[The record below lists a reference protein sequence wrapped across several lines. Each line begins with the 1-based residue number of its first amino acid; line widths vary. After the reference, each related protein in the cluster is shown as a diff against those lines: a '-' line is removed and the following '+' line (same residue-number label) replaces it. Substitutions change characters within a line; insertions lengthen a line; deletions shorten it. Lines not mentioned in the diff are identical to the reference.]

1 MNAEEFLERHGLA
14 LNPFV
19 AEDAVQDAVLVRATD
34 AWRHPDFHKILGDP
48 GHPSP
53 TVVFGERGAGKT
65 ALRLQMERALAE
77 WNDRRGVAR
86 ALVVAHDDFDGMLH
100 AIARHDG
107 LRDPAAAIDGL
118 RLSDHVDAMLHRLVP
133 RLVDQALGL
142 PGADLLS
149 VSRLRRTLRRA
160 PASVRRDLLLL
171 QVVYDHPSAAVRR
184 TRRLRSAM
192 GCAGSSGAT
201 LAGTWSLLLLAL
213 AGVMALLGAGQPPR
227 FSFLVPATVLALGG
241 VVAGWGWVLR
251 RARVAR
257 VARRLGKGVRVLQRE
272 GRGWRGSLH
281 LLPMETLETA
291 LPQDRGEDAR
301 YAMLDRLGRV
311 LEAAGY
317 GSVVM
322 LVDRVD
328 EPACVAGDPPRMRS
342 LVWPMLSSRFLQH
355 HGLAVKLLLP
365 RELGDLAMREDGDF
379 HRGARLDK
387 QNLIDRLQW
396 TGAML
401 VELCDARLQAAAR
414 PGTRSTRIEDLF
426 DASVGRARLADALER
441 CGNPREAFRVIYGA
455 IQEHLSHAG
464 ADEHRVSASA
474 LEWAR
479 RKSSEGRLYAR

>member
-1 MNAEEFLERHGLA
+1 MNAEEFLQRHGLA
-14 LNPFV
+14 VNPFA

-34 AWRHPDFHKILGDP
+34 AWRHPDFQKILGDP
-48 GHPSP
+48 SHPSP

-65 ALRLQMERALAE
+65 ALRLQMERALHE
-77 WNDRRGVAR
+77 WNGRRGVAR
-86 ALVVAHDDFDGMLH
+86 ALVVPHDDFDGMLH

-107 LRDPAAAIDGL
+107 LRDPAAALDGL
-118 RLSDHVDAMLHRLVP
+118 RLADHVDAMLHRVVP
-133 RLVDQALGL
+133 RLVDQALGM
-142 PGADLLS
+142 PGADLLE
-149 VSRLRRTLRRA
+149 VGRLRRALRKA

-184 TRRLRSAM
+184 TRRLRSAL
-192 GCAGSSGAT
+192 GCGGSSGAT
-201 LAGTWSLLLLAL
+201 LAGTWSLMLLAL
-213 AGVMALLGAGQPPR
+213 AAVMGLLGAGQPPR
-227 FSFLVPATVLALGG
+227 FSFLIPGGALAFGG
-241 VVAGWGWVLR
+241 LMAGWGWVLR

-257 VARRLGKGVRVLQRE
+257 VARRLTKSVRVLQRD

-281 LLPMETLETA
+281 LLPMETLETS

-301 YAMLDRLGRV
+301 YAMLDRLVRV
-311 LEAAGY
+311 IGAVGY
-317 GSVVM
+317 GSVVV

-365 RELGDLAMREDGDF
+365 RELGDLAAREDGDF

-401 VELCDARLQAAAR
+401 AELCDARLQAAAKS
-414 PGTRSTRIEDLF
+414 GTRGLHIEDLF
-426 DASVGRARLADALER
+426 DPSVGRARLAEALER
-441 CGNPREAFRVIYGA
+441 AGNPREAFRLIYGS
-455 IQEHLSHAG
+455 IQEHLSHAN
-464 ADEHRVSASA
+464 ADEHRVGAGA
-474 LEWAR
+474 FEWAR
-479 RKSSEGRLYAR
+479 RRHAEARAGAR